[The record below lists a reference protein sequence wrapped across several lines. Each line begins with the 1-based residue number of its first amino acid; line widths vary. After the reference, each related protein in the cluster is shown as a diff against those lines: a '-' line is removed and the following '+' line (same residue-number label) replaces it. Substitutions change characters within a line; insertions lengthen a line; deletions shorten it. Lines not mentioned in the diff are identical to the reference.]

1 MAQMTRLGSSICGG
15 GVVEG
20 EEKEELRSTSDGA
33 VDKAR
38 VEQTRRRDGGRKRRN
53 EEYQ

>member
-1 MAQMTRLGSSICGG
+1 M
-15 GVVEG
+15 
-20 EEKEELRSTSDGA
+20 RSTSKGA

-38 VEQTRRRDGGRKRRN
+38 VEQTRRRGGGRKRRRN